1 MTKLDMNIL
10 NNRMQ
15 RITLIAA
22 QGLNREIGQD
32 NKLLWNIPEDMKR
45 FKEMTQGG
53 TVIMGRKTHES
64 IGRALPNRT
73 NIVMTRDQNYKA
85 EGCIIVD
92 SVFKALK
99 KSSNNKNTFVIGG
112 EQIYKEF
119 ISFATTIELTTVN
132 QVYPDADAFFP
143 ETPDSFDLMYAIAP
157 SNNYK
162 FETYERNV

>member
-1 MTKLDMNIL
+1 MNIL

-119 ISFATTIELTTVN
+119 LPFANVIELTTVN
-132 QVYPDADAFFP
+132 KEYPDADAFFP
-143 ETPDSFDLMYAIAP
+143 PIPKYFTLMYGIAP
-157 SNNYK
+157 SNEYK
-162 FETYERNV
+162 FETYERNI